1 MPVDHMPAT
10 LKHYIGKA
18 GTVCR
23 TCAACII
30 AGLWRRHSLSDVEAR
45 LAACPAGQQAV
56 ITGGVLL
63 CLILLG
69 FLAAQFGWIG
79 VLVYWMSVIL
89 IIR

>member
-1 MPVDHMPAT
+1 MPLTV
-10 LKHYIGKA
+10 KRFIGKA

-23 TCAACII
+23 TVAASII
-30 AGLWRRHSLSDVEAR
+30 AGLWPRRSLGDIEAR
-45 LAACPAGQQAV
+45 LAACPARQQVV

-79 VLVYWMSVIL
+79 VLVYWMSIIL